1 MFDIKTRQ
9 ALTSLNMENKL
20 KQMQS
25 IAPEDYYEV
34 SQNEIINDNIA
45 SLEKDND
52 DSTGNDNLETPTT
65 STNQTA
71 PTTPAAPK
79 KSRKSVSTKG
89 KQPMK
94 KQKLALDD
102 EQDLEDAGNA
112 DDASTTSL
120 GKFYSLLPLPL
131 IFFFVFVF
139 ST

>member
-1 MFDIKTRQ
+1 MK
-9 ALTSLNMENKL
+9 NEL

-25 IAPEDYYEV
+25 IAPEDYYEDEV
-34 SQNEIINDNIA
+34 SQNEIINNNIA

-79 KSRKSVSTKG
+79 KSRKSSSTKG
-89 KQPMK
+89 KQPVK
-94 KQKLALDD
+94 KQKLPLDD

-112 DDASTTSL
+112 DDVSSTSL
-120 GKFYSLLPLPL
+120 GKFFSLLPLPL
-131 IFFFVFVF
+131 IFFWFFLHDT
-139 ST
+139 SLRHH